1 MKGDLMEKRLR
12 RSVLYVPG
20 SSEKMLSKSVG
31 LDADALILDLEDGVA
46 EAQKETARGQVLQ
59 ALKTVDFGDKEKIV
73 RINGLITEFGHADL
87 QTIIEGRPDS
97 IVIPKIYGPAEML
110 EVDNIVTHLEE
121 VHGIPRG
128 QTKLMVMV
136 ETPAAVLNLPAIAT
150 CTPRAT
156 ALCFGA
162 ADFMKE
168 TGGRITGAR
177 REALFVLTQMVLA
190 ARVAGIDAI
199 DTPHFNIKDEEGLIE
214 TTQMV
219 RDLGFDG
226 RCVIHPSQIGPVNRI
241 FSPSEEEVEY
251 AKKVIEAYKE
261 AEATG
266 RGTIALEGDLIEA
279 LHVEIAKRTL
289 KIAERAGL
297 V

>member
-1 MKGDLMEKRLR
+1 MEKKLR
-12 RSVLYVPG
+12 RSILYVPG
-20 SSEKMLSKSVG
+20 SSEKMLVKSIS
-31 LDADALILDLEDGVA
+31 LDADALVLDLEDGVA
-46 EAQKETARGQVLQ
+46 TAQKGAARSQVLE
-59 ALKTVDFGDKEKIV
+59 ALRTTNFGEKEKIV
-73 RINGLITEFGHADL
+73 RINALTTEFGHADL
-87 QTIIEGRPDS
+87 ETVVQGRPDS
-97 IVIPKIYGPAEML
+97 ILIPKIYGPGEML

-121 VHGIPRG
+121 KQGIPQGHIR
-128 QTKLMVMV
+128 LMVMV

-150 CTPRAT
+150 CTRRAT

-168 TGGRITGAR
+168 TRGRITRER
-177 REALFVLTQMVLA
+177 REALFALTQMVLA

-199 DTPHFNIKDEEGLIE
+199 DSPYFNIKDEEGLLL

-226 RCVIHPSQIGPVNRI
+226 RCVIHPSQIEPVNRI
-241 FSPSEEEVEY
+241 FSPSQEEVDY

-266 RGTIALEGDLIEA
+266 RGTIALEGELIEA
-279 LHVEIAKRTL
+279 LHVEIARRTL
-289 KIAERAGL
+289 KVAERAGL
-297 V
+297 I

>member
-1 MKGDLMEKRLR
+1 MEKRLR

-20 SSEKMLSKSVG
+20 SSEKMLGKSTS
-31 LDADALILDLEDGVA
+31 LDVDALVLDLEDGVA
-46 EAQKETARGQVLQ
+46 IAQKEVARKQVLN
-59 ALKTVDFGDKEKIV
+59 ALKTVDFGDKERIV
-73 RINGLITEFGHADL
+73 RINGLVTGLGHPDL
-87 QTIIEGRPDS
+87 ECIVEGRPDS
-97 IVIPKIYGPAEML
+97 ILIPKIYGPAEML
-110 EVDNIVTHLEE
+110 EVDSIITHLEE
-121 VHGIPRG
+121 RHGIPSG
-128 QTKLMVMV
+128 QIKLMVMV

-156 ALCFGA
+156 ALNFGA

-168 TGGRITGAR
+168 TGGRITRGR
-177 REALFVLTQMVLA
+177 REALFALTQMVLA

-199 DTPHFNIKDEEGLIE
+199 DSPYFNIKDEEGLVE

-226 RCVIHPSQIGPVNRI
+226 RCIIHPSQVEPVNRI
-241 FSPSEEEVEY
+241 FSPAQEEIEY
-251 AKKVIEAYKE
+251 AQKVIDIYKE

-266 RGTIALEGDLIEA
+266 RGTIALDGELIEA
-279 LHVEIAKRTL
+279 LHVELAKRTL

-297 V
+297 I